1 MSCFSAPFFCW
12 QTCFDGRSL
21 CLNAAY
27 KGTKRTQSESE
38 SARERRQ
45 NDRISRSFVSAGQ
58 ANRRAV
64 ACWQLQQRRRRTRV
78 VRPQHCGT
86 KLRTDQ
92 QRLSV
97 FDRVQEQLPPPSTG
111 QRTKKHESTL
121 HKHNIGH
128 CPPVQMTLT
137 LFASS
142 SKRNLIQAHGL
153 AISSK
158 TCTGYAHRL
167 LSARYCYF
175 SVVNGQL
182 IRSAVHC
189 VSKLQ

>member
-1 MSCFSAPFFCW
+1 MFRRAK
-12 QTCFDGRSL
+12 SL
-21 CLNAAY
+21 FECSVQRYKANAE
-27 KGTKRTQSESE
+27 RERE
-38 SARERRQ
+38 RERRQ

-58 ANRRAV
+58 ENRRAV

-92 QRLSV
+92 QLFSV
-97 FDRVQEQLPPPSTG
+97 FDQVQEQLPPPLTG

-137 LFASS
+137 RFASS
-142 SKRNLIQAHGL
+142 SKRILTQAHGL
-153 AISSK
+153 TISSV

-167 LSARYCYF
+167 LSAQYCYF
-175 SVVNGQL
+175 SVRKGQL
-182 IRSAVHC
+182 IRSAVHY